1 MSSMKDTIE
10 ACLAEGNMDE
20 AKYLIEQYERE
31 VPDDIDL
38 LSMKISYYLL
48 IDDIETATDYAL
60 QGVRRMPLYG
70 DMYYNLAYIYELSGQ
85 WLDAYLNYQKADF
98 LYSYRKDVK
107 GQELGLEDKSSEAL
121 KNYVEMTN
129 QISNVAELDAQKE
142 RLNALMNMTEKGWGF
157 NDISFRNYSQIVGKY
172 FYNNLFEQK
181 FVGVFKD
188 QFLSVVPEKE
198 NHNMD
203 VIHLKGEFLQ
213 VQEGQEIWLGV
224 LDNAEDTTEY
234 LLPIACSE
242 KNTLHIFQVKE
253 KEYRVAQY
261 HPNQFAY
268 YRIPNGSHISST
280 KKSYYGNPIP
290 LKRNPEKK
298 RLVLSIFLDGMAQ
311 QVIQGA
317 DFEKIMPYT
326 YRYFKKGTICNRAYS
341 ASEWTQPSIAT
352 YVTGLDTTHHMLFHN
367 KLDCPMPLDMPTIA
381 EYFKKDGYY
390 TANVAGDWRITPT
403 NGHDRGYDRFV
414 YQHQKAGFKVQE
426 VIAEAIN
433 HLEAFQDVNQYFW
446 ISGGDLHDVAD
457 GDNLPL
463 DVQKDLPLELRTYED
478 KGQTSAKQSYSD
490 NKKAAYIRLATHCDR
505 WLQYLYMYLEEH
517 YKEDEIVVSLFAD
530 HGQGYL
536 VETGKHFLSK
546 ERSNVAF
553 MFRGG
558 EAEGKGVVEEIM
570 STCDYSCILRK
581 LAGVNQ
587 PEVLSDGR
595 LPKTF
600 GGSEEREYALSE
612 SIHPKDPYQAAVF
625 ANDETFFFVN
635 PYPVTDEGRF
645 ELADYTYWLE
655 DLQGNRIQNDD
666 LCQKYL
672 KMVLKHIAPLLIYK

>member
-1 MSSMKDTIE
+1 MSTIKE
-10 ACLAEGNMDE
+10 EIESSLADGNVEE
-20 AKYLIEQYERE
+20 AKKLIEQYERE
-31 VPDDIDL
+31 VPDDVDL
-38 LSMKISYYLL
+38 LSMKMSYCLL
-48 IDDIETATDYAL
+48 LDDIETAADYAL
-60 QGVRRMPLYG
+60 QGVRRMPLSG
-70 DMYYNLAYIYELSGQ
+70 DMYYNLAYIYEVSGQ

-98 LYSYRKDVK
+98 LYSYRKDAK
-107 GQELGLEDKSSEAL
+107 RQELGLKDKSSEAL
-121 KNYVEMTN
+121 KNYVEMIN
-129 QISNVAELDAQKE
+129 QIPNQEEFEAEEEK
-142 RLNALMNMTEKGWGF
+142 LNALMDLTQKGWGF
-157 NDISFRNYSQIVGKY
+157 NDISFGNYSQIVGKY
-172 FYNNLFEQK
+172 FYNNLFERK

-188 QFLSVVPEKE
+188 QFLSKIPEQE

-203 VIHLKGEFLQ
+203 VIHLKGEFLH
-213 VQEGQEIWLGV
+213 VREGQEIWLEDS
-224 LDNAEDTTEY
+224 DNTEDASEY

-242 KNTLHIFQVKE
+242 KNTLHVFQIKGN
-253 KEYRVAQY
+253 EYPVVQY
-261 HPNQFAY
+261 HPNRFCY
-268 YRIPNGSHISST
+268 YRISNGSHIFSS

-298 RLVLSIFLDGMAQ
+298 RLVLSIFVDGLAQ

-326 YRYFKKGTICNRAYS
+326 WQYFKKGTICKRAYS
-341 ASEWTQPSIAT
+341 TAEWTLPSIVT
-352 YVTGLDTTHHMLFHN
+352 YVTGLDTTHHMLLHN
-367 KLDCPMPLDMPTIA
+367 ILDCPLPLDVPTIA
-381 EYFKKDGYY
+381 EYFKRDGYY
-390 TANVAGDWRITPT
+390 TANVAGDWRITPR

-426 VIAEAIN
+426 VVAEAMN

-446 ISGGDLHDVAD
+446 ISIGDLHDVAD
-457 GDNLPL
+457 ADDLPL
-463 DVQKDLPLELRTYED
+463 EVQKDLPLELRTYED

-505 WLQYLYMYLEEH
+505 WLQYLYSYLEDH
-517 YKEDEIVVSLFAD
+517 YNEDEIVVSLFAD

-558 EAEGKGVVEEIM
+558 VAEGNGVVEEIM

-587 PEVLSDGR
+587 QEVLTDGR
-595 LPKTF
+595 LPKAF
-600 GGSEEREYALSE
+600 GGAEEREYALTE
-612 SIHPKDPYQAAVF
+612 SIHPKDSYQAAIF
-625 ANDETFFFVN
+625 AKEVTFFFVN

-645 ELADYTYWLE
+645 ELTDYTYWLE
-655 DLQGNRIQNDD
+655 DLQGNRIQDEE
-666 LCQKYL
+666 LSQKYL
-672 KMVLKHIAPLLIYK
+672 DIVLKHIAPILIYR

>member
-1 MSSMKDTIE
+1 MSLIKEKIE
-10 ACLAEGNMDE
+10 SCLSDGNMEE
-20 AKYLIEQYERE
+20 AKCLIDQYEKE
-31 VPDDIDL
+31 IPDDIDL
-38 LSMKISYYLL
+38 VSMKMSYYLL
-48 IDDIETATDYAL
+48 TDDLEAAANQAL
-60 QGVRRMPLYG
+60 LGVRRMPFSG
-70 DMYYNLAYIYELSGQ
+70 DMYYNLAYIYELLGQ
-85 WLDAYLNYQKADF
+85 WLDAYLNYQKALF
-98 LYSYRKDVK
+98 LYNYLNDEKS
-107 GQELGLEDKSSEAL
+107 QELDLEKKAAQILENFVEEMNRISDRQEFEA
-121 KNYVEMTN
+121 E
-129 QISNVAELDAQKE
+129 KE
-142 RLNALMNMTEKGWGF
+142 KLNAIIDSMHKGWGF

-172 FYNNLFEQK
+172 FREGMERPR

-188 QFLSVVPEKE
+188 QFLNKFSQNE
-198 NHNMD
+198 NLNMD
-203 VIHLKGEFLQ
+203 VIHLKGEFLHA
-213 VQEGQEIWLGV
+213 QEGQEVRII
-224 LDNAEDTTEY
+224 DPKNPETSMEY
-234 LLPIACSE
+234 LFPIACSE
-242 KNTLHIFQVKE
+242 KNTVHRFEFKENAYQVIQYQKNQFSY
-253 KEYRVAQY
+253 YRV
-261 HPNQFAY
+261 PNDT
-268 YRIPNGSHISST
+268 HILSSR
-280 KKSYYGNPIP
+280 KSYYGNPIP
-290 LKRNPEKK
+290 LKIDPEKK

-311 QVIQGA
+311 QIIQGA

-367 KLDCPMPLDMPTIA
+367 KLDCFMPVDVPTIA
-381 EYFKKDGYY
+381 EYFKRDGYY

-426 VIAEAIN
+426 MIAEAIN
-433 HLEAFQDVNQYFW
+433 HLEAFQEVNQYFW
-446 ISGGDLHDVAD
+446 ISIGDLHDVAD
-457 GDNLPL
+457 GDDLPL
-463 DVQKDLPLELRTYED
+463 DVQKDLPVELRTYED
-478 KGQTSAKQSYSD
+478 KGKTSAKQSYSD

-536 VETGKHFLSK
+536 VETDKHFLSK

-587 PEVLSDGR
+587 PEVPSDGR
-595 LPKTF
+595 LPKIF
-600 GGSEEREYALSE
+600 GGSEEREYALTE

-625 ANDETFFFVN
+625 ANEETFFFVN

-655 DLQGNRIQNDD
+655 DPQGNRIQNDE

-672 KMVLKHIAPLLIYK
+672 NMVLKHIAPLLIYK